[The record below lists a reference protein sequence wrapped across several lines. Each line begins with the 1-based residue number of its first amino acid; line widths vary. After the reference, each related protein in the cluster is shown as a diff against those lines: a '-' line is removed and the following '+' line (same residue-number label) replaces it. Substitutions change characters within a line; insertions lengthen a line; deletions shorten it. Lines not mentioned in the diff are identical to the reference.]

1 MRYLRSFHRSRAVT
15 FLLVAAVTF
24 ASALLATG
32 TAQAAACGGAV
43 AAGTTCTV
51 TGTMSLGAGTLSMT
65 SPTALGWTATITG
78 VDQQVNDTTAAD
90 QGYTVDDATGSAP
103 GWHSTVSATTFTTGG
118 GTPHT
123 LADAG
128 TFSTNGSVTSISG
141 TGAPTA
147 ACASGSTCTVPT
159 NTTTYPVA
167 ITTAAATP
175 TAFTIYDTSAGTGSG
190 TIDIGGSTAANPV
203 GWWLNMPANTPAG
216 TYTSTITLEL
226 ISGP

>member
-1 MRYLRSFHRSRAVT
+1 MDSHHHR
-15 FLLVAAVTF
+15 
-24 ASALLATG
+24 
-32 TAQAAACGGAV
+32 
-43 AAGTTCTV
+43 
-51 TGTMSLGAGTLSMT
+51 
-65 SPTALGWTATITG
+65 

-141 TGAPTA
+141 TGAPTT

-203 GWWLNMPANTPAG
+203 GWWLNMPANTPARTPPPSPWNSSPDRNRHSLG
-216 TYTSTITLEL
+216 TAEL
-226 ISGP
+226 ASARAQPCPDRATA